1 MPERFSEI
9 ITDET
14 RNILRETFK
23 NLEKKVLIELFIS
36 GDEGDQ
42 LSIFTLELLR
52 AMSLLTDKIDLKIYK
67 KEDIVARKRG
77 IFRTPSIYI
86 SPEKYKIAFIGSP
99 LGEESRTLI
108 MTILAVST
116 ESTIFSD
123 EALKRLF
130 ELKEKRHIQVFVSP
144 TCPYC
149 PQQALNAVSAAIARP
164 DIISTEIIE
173 MYENRDY
180 IDKYHIITVPF
191 TVVND
196 IAIGTG
202 AKPAEIFVEEVF
214 NLSSIEKGFA
224 PITGEVIN
232 VDITI
237 IGGGPAGLAAAV
249 YAGRSGLKTIVLE
262 RTMVGG
268 QVLITPIVENYPGFT
283 QISGKA
289 LVDMMYQQSLQY
301 AHIIEGNDVIDIRK
315 TDNIFELKTT
325 SKTINSK
332 AIIIATGA
340 EHKKLGVPGEKE
352 LSGRGV
358 SYCATCDGYF
368 FKDGKRVIV
377 VGGGNTAVTDALYL
391 KSIGA
396 DVSLVHRRDKLR
408 AEAYLQKSIQESKI
422 PIYWE
427 TEVREI
433 IGSKRVVAVRLQ
445 NMKDKSIRLLE
456 VDGVFIAIGYT
467 PNNDIAKKLNLALDE
482 NGYIKVD
489 DKQRTSMPLVY
500 AAGDVTGGVKQIAA
514 AVGQGVTAA
523 ITAFEDLSNP
533 YWVKKR

>member
-14 RNILRETFK
+14 KKILRETFK
-23 NLEKKVLIELFIS
+23 SLEKKVHIELFIS
-36 GDEGDQ
+36 GDEEDQ
-42 LSIFTLELLR
+42 LSVFTLELLR
-52 AMSLLTDKIDLKIYK
+52 TMSHLTDKINLKVYK
-67 KEDIVARKRG
+67 KDDIITKKKG

-116 ESTIFSD
+116 ESTILSE

-130 ELKEKRHIQVFVSP
+130 ELKEKRHIQIFVSP

-164 DIISTEIIE
+164 DIVSTEIIE

-196 IAIGTG
+196 TAIGTG

-224 PITGEVIN
+224 PLSGEVIN
-232 VDITI
+232 ADLAI

-301 AHIIEGNDVIDIRK
+301 AHIIEGNDVVDIKK

-325 SKTINSK
+325 SKTINSR

-340 EHKKLGVPGEKE
+340 EHKKLDVPGEKE

-408 AEAYLQKSIQESKI
+408 AEAYLQKSIQDSKI
-422 PIYWE
+422 PIYWN

-445 NMKDKSIRLLE
+445 NTKDKSIRLLE
-456 VDGVFIAIGYT
+456 VDGVFIAVGYT
-467 PNNDIAKKLNLALDE
+467 PNNEIAKRLNLVLDE

-489 DKQRTSMPLVY
+489 EKQRTSMPLVY
-500 AAGDVTGGVKQIAA
+500 AAGDVTGGAKQIAT

-523 ITAFEDLSNP
+523 ITAFEELSSP
-533 YWVKKR
+533 YWVKK